1 MTLALGVIPTSD
13 GRLCLASTKAVRA
26 LLRTTLA
33 VLLLAPA
40 APASGQDMSDV
51 TIGRVPLGD
60 GLAMLT
66 GRGGNIGVAF
76 GADGVFLVDDQYA
89 PLTEKIRASVAEL
102 SDQPIRFV
110 LNTHWHGDH
119 TGGNE
124 NLGLS
129 GAVIV
134 AHDNVRSRMSVEQV
148 MAAFD
153 RTVPASPHAA
163 LPVITFAES
172 VTFHLNGDELHV
184 FHVDP
189 AHTDGDVIVHWK
201 KANVFHMGDTFFNG
215 MYPFIDL
222 SSGGNVDG
230 FVAAGQRVLALSDA
244 ETRIIPGHGPLA
256 DRADLEGYVA
266 MLKTVRGRVAKE
278 VVEGRSLDEILAA
291 KPTAD
296 LDAQWGGGFMKP
308 ENFTRFVAMSLG
320 AK

>member
-1 MTLALGVIPTSD
+1 MTLAPGVAPSSD
-13 GRLCLASTKAVRA
+13 CRQRLPSATAVRA
-26 LLRTTLA
+26 LLRATLA
-33 VLLLAPA
+33 VLLLVPGV
-40 APASGQDMSDV
+40 PASGQDMSDV
-51 TIGRVPLGD
+51 TIESVPLGD

-76 GADGVFLVDDQYA
+76 GANGVLLVDDQYA
-89 PLTEKIRASVAEL
+89 PLTEKIRAAVAKL

-124 NLGLS
+124 SFGRA

-134 AHDNVRSRMSVEQV
+134 AHDNVRTRMSVEQV

-163 LPVITFAES
+163 LPVLTFPES

-189 AHTDGDVIVHWK
+189 AHTDGDAIVHWK
-201 KANVFHMGDTFFNG
+201 KANVVHMGDTFFNG
-215 MYPFIDL
+215 LYPFIDL
-222 SSGGNVDG
+222 SSGGHVDG
-230 FVAAGQRVLALSDA
+230 MVAAGERVLALSNE
-244 ETRIIPGHGPLA
+244 ETRIVPGHGPLA
-256 DRADLEGYVA
+256 DRADLRGYVA
-266 MLKTVRGRVAKE
+266 MLKTVRGRIAEQVAA
-278 VVEGRSLDEILAA
+278 GRSLDEILAA

-296 LDAQWGGGFMKP
+296 LDAKWGGGFMSP
-308 ENFTRFVAMSLG
+308 DNFTRFVAMSLG